1 MHRCDS
7 FHRRRSAC
15 RRGFTLLELLIVIG
29 IIALLIALLM
39 PSLNRARAHAK
50 SVQCQSNLHQIGQ
63 NLLIYANQWKGWI
76 YPPEMTADNDDKTK
90 HWPVEVFKPAI
101 WNPKILLCPAD
112 FEPDG
117 EHSYILNYH
126 LYLKNIK
133 YQTKLAGIPSTEVVV
148 MGEKRSD
155 RIDYY
160 MTVGEYDDRVDPY
173 RHGTR
178 LGSNYLF
185 LDLHVGMLKRK
196 ESMLAIDPWDPPVDP
211 VLETLPPP

>member
-15 RRGFTLLELLIVIG
+15 RRAFTLLELLIVIG

-39 PSLNRARAHAK
+39 PSLTRARAHAR

-76 YPPEMTADNDDKTK
+76 YPPEMVADNPEDQR
-90 HWPVEVFKPAI
+90 WPVEVFKPAI

-112 FEPDG
+112 FEPAA

-133 YQTKLAGIPSTEVVV
+133 YSTKLAGIPPTEVVV
-148 MGEKRSD
+148 MGEKQSD
-155 RIDYY
+155 KIDYY
-160 MTVGEYDDRVDPY
+160 MTIGEYDDRVEPY

-211 VLETLPPP
+211 VPETLPPP